1 MSHERHKLLNLGVV
15 VLTAV
20 VLLGSSDVLAQR
32 KSPGGVTGGARTR
45 PGTWSNERASRSVW
59 HARDYSRDIYRYS
72 RDAGRIDPSIAKSES
87 EELGHNIVRAQKEVA
102 AAREE
107 LGTDPKTVA
116 ALKSV
121 DEHLAAAAKHHALL
135 HEECSKDSVDGSV
148 CMNCCNN
155 ILLELDRA
163 QAEHDALMR
172 SMEIGQ
178 QTTE

>member
-1 MSHERHKLLNLGVV
+1 
-15 VLTAV
+15 
-20 VLLGSSDVLAQR
+20 
-32 KSPGGVTGGARTR
+32 
-45 PGTWSNERASRSVW
+45 
-59 HARDYSRDIYRYS
+59 
-72 RDAGRIDPSIAKSES
+72 
-87 EELGHNIVRAQKEVA
+87 LGHNIVRAQKEVA